1 MSGPRLALIF
11 PGQGAQQPGMGR
23 PWAGRPGWFLAER
36 AAEVSGRDV
45 VELLLRADEDALRR
59 TDNAQLATF
68 VLEMVILHEVRHAL
82 PAAKR
87 PVVCAGHSLGEYAA
101 LVAAGIIGFD
111 DGVRLVTAR
120 GEAMRA
126 ACATEPGT
134 MAVVLGLSP
143 GLVEQAAAGVRE
155 DGGRVWVANLN
166 SPQQS
171 VVSGESGAVARCAEA
186 AQALGALRIVSI
198 PVGGA
203 FHTPLM
209 RPAAHAFVRAA
220 QAAEFRPGHA
230 PVVANVDARPHRGT
244 DAWPQRLGQ
253 QITGPVRWAESV
265 RTMADELYCDMFVEI
280 GPGRTLT
287 GLARKI
293 TPQVSRLTISEP
305 GQLVAVPAPAPSPAD
320 PSVTPSLRSSSV
332 RSAA

>member
-1 MSGPRLALIF
+1 MALIF

-45 VELLLRADEDALRR
+45 VELLLHADEDALRR

-82 PAAKR
+82 PAARR

-101 LVAAGIIGFD
+101 LVAAGIVGFD

-120 GEAMRA
+120 GEAMRT

-143 GLVEQAAAGVRE
+143 EVVEQAAAGVRD

-171 VVSGESGAVARCAEA
+171 VISGESGSVARCAEA
-186 AQALGALRIVSI
+186 AQARGALRIVSI

-209 RPAAHAFVRAA
+209 RPAAHAFARAA
-220 QAAEFRPGHA
+220 LSAEFRPGYA

-244 DAWPQRLGQ
+244 DAWPHRLGQ

-305 GQLVAVPAPAPSPAD
+305 GQLVAVPAPAPSCAD
-320 PSVTPSLRSSSV
+320 SSTVDAVTPSLRTSSV